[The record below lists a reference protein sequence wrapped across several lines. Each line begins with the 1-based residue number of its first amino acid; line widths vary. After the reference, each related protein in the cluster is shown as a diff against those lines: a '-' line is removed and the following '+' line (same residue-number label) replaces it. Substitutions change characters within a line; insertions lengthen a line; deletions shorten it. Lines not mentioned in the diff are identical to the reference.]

1 VIAKLAALPFA
12 AWVLLV
18 GTFAISIGSYMIV
31 PFLALELVHH
41 AGLSLATVGLAFT
54 AKLWAQSGL
63 AFAGGMISDRYGGR
77 GAMAAGLGIR
87 VVSYL
92 GLAFLP
98 LGTLIVGWVALIGA
112 GQALFAP
119 AVRAALF
126 ALAGE
131 EDAVFVYSLQNTA
144 MNAGVTLGPLLGVLL
159 LPFPPALSFTIAA
172 GVFGAF
178 ALAVLALLP
187 PLLGRVPG
195 KTLRARDLRDL
206 ASSRAVWLACAAV
219 AAFTLGYVQLEIA
232 LPSFVQGHYGTRA
245 VGWFF
250 ALNAVVVVALQ
261 LPLARWNERT
271 PTWWVAAASFAAMGA
286 GFVLVSASALG
297 VPGLLAGIALF
308 SLGELLIMP
317 KLNAATVAALPKH
330 VVATALGLLTVCGAF
345 GGALGNWL
353 GGAVYPHLHA
363 LGQGER
369 YWSLLGL
376 ALFAAALASGALAAA
391 GRRRPAAARS
401 FS

>member
-1 VIAKLAALPFA
+1 VIRKLAGLPFA

-18 GTFAISIGSYMIV
+18 GTFAISVGSYMIV
-31 PFLALELVHH
+31 PFLALGLVRH
-41 AGLSLATVGLAFT
+41 AGLSLATVALAFT

-63 AFAGGMISDRYGGR
+63 AFFGGMVSDRYGAR
-77 GAMAAGLGIR
+77 GALAAGLGIR

-98 LGTLIVGWVALIGA
+98 FGALVVGWVALIGA

-131 EDAVFVYSLQNTA
+131 DDAVFVYSLQNTA

-159 LPFPPALSFTIAA
+159 LPFPPALSFTLAA
-172 GVFGAF
+172 AVFGAF
-178 ALAVLALLP
+178 ALAVAALIP
-187 PLLGRVPG
+187 PLTGRVAG
-195 KTLRARDLRDL
+195 KTLHPRDVRAL
-206 ASSRAVWLACAAV
+206 ASNGAVWLACAAV
-219 AAFTLGYVQLEIA
+219 AVFMLAYVQLELA
-232 LPSFVQGHYGTRA
+232 LPSFVQGAYGTRA

-250 ALNAVVVVALQ
+250 ALNALVVVALQ
-261 LPLARWNERT
+261 LPLAAWNERT

-286 GFVLVSASALG
+286 GFALVAASGLG
-297 VPGLLAGIALF
+297 VTGLLAGIALF

-317 KLNAATVAALPKH
+317 KLNAATVAVLPKH

-353 GGAVYPHLHA
+353 GGALYPRLHG

-369 YWSLLGL
+369 YWSLLAL
-376 ALFAAALASGALAAA
+376 ALFAAALASGALAA
-391 GRRRPAAARS
+391 GRQRLAQVRN